1 MFGFIGRLSFSFFSE
16 MMGRRNAGGLLGFG
30 AGVLTIVAG
39 YNYDATIMGVSAFW
53 LLLAVTFFFADGGFA
68 IVGPYAAEVWP
79 SHLRTSGMGS
89 AYGFG
94 GIGKIIGPVG
104 LALIVGSG
112 NYLKPDVPLPQ
123 IPTAF
128 VYLGCWFLMAGA
140 VYYFF
145 GIGDQGQIDRA
156 DRPRIGRRSRSA
168 RDRSLDATGV
178 TLETLIATSADLAGD
193 QAVIA
198 RAEAVRAAVA
208 AASNE
213 IESTR
218 RLPPALL
225 EQIARGGFVPPAAA
239 ALVERDRDRS
249 PHLLPRHRDHRA
261 GRRLDRVVPQP
272 GRRLRHVGGLSRF
285 AGGACDL
292 RQRPARG
299 SGLGARSEG
308 QGGRVR
314 RRLQGHGR
322 VGVCLRRPPCDLARR
337 PLSDLPGRRLAKARR
352 QRRSAGTHHAGAQP
366 RTSAWT
372 DIWNTVGL
380 RGTASDQFALK
391 DFFVRSD
398 HSITREFDQ
407 ECRESGPLYRMGS
420 GTCYQ
425 VGFAGVA
432 CGIARGALDS
442 FVDVARNKVPRGF
455 KSPLRD
461 NAVVQ
466 SNLAQAEVNL
476 RAARGFVLQSMAD
489 IWKDLSAGA
498 IITVEQRITVRMAA
512 THAIHKAREAVDFA
526 YNAAGA
532 TAIFEN
538 HPLERRFR
546 DIHTVTQQLQGRLSH
561 FETVGAWMM
570 GADADLT
577 FV

>member
-1 MFGFIGRLSFSFFSE
+1 
-16 MMGRRNAGGLLGFG
+16 
-30 AGVLTIVAG
+30 
-39 YNYDATIMGVSAFW
+39 
-53 LLLAVTFFFADGGFA
+53 
-68 IVGPYAAEVWP
+68 
-79 SHLRTSGMGS
+79 
-89 AYGFG
+89 
-94 GIGKIIGPVG
+94 
-104 LALIVGSG
+104 
-112 NYLKPDVPLPQ
+112 
-123 IPTAF
+123 
-128 VYLGCWFLMAGA
+128 
-140 VYYFF
+140 
-145 GIGDQGQIDRA
+145 
-156 DRPRIGRRSRSA
+156 
-168 RDRSLDATGV
+168 LDK
-178 TLETLIATSADLAGD
+178 LIATSADLAGD

-198 RAEAVRAAVA
+198 RAEAVRGAVA

-225 EQIARGGFVPPAAA
+225 DQLHEAGLFR
-239 ALVERDRDRS
+239 L
-249 PHLLPRHRDHRA
+249 LLPRSSKGIETDPLTFFHVIETIARA
-261 GRRLDRVVPQP
+261 DASTAWC
-272 GRRLRHVGGLSRF
+272 LSQ
-285 AGGACDL
+285 AGGCAMSAAYLDL
-292 RQRPARG
+292 PVAQAIFG
-299 SGLGARSEG
+299 SDPRAVLAWGPGPRVKAVECEGGYKVTGVWSFASGGRHATWLGAHSPIYQADGSPKLDADGVQQERTML
-308 QGGRVR
+308 VR
-314 RRLQGHGR
+314 NED
-322 VGVCLRRPPCDLARR
+322 V
-337 PLSDLPGRRLAKARR
+337 
-352 QRRSAGTHHAGAQP
+352 
-366 RTSAWT
+366 AWT

-380 RGTASDQFALK
+380 RGTASDQFALE

-398 HSITREFDQ
+398 HSITREFDR

-432 CGIARGALDS
+432 CGIARGALDI
-442 FVDVARNKVPRGF
+442 FVDVARNKVARGF

-489 IWKDLSAGA
+489 VWKELGAGA
-498 IITVEQRITVRMAA
+498 TITVEQRITVRMAA

-526 YNAAGA
+526 YHAAGA